1 MSSDRL
7 DSLICPQCGHDLLDS
22 KYDDFNPRKRL
33 NALRLERHEELNK
46 LLRKVIQLVKRNVPS
61 DNSLKNEYFFMKRI
75 ESIKDI
81 IVKIGIHRYLEGHH
95 VYQGKGFAYL
105 SKIIQYTETNSERQ
119 YELEQKRLGKL
130 PPPQRKED
138 IHG

>member
-46 LLRKVIQLVKRNVPS
+46 LFFIKNLKVCIL
-61 DNSLKNEYFFMKRI
+61 Y
-75 ESIKDI
+75 KDY
-81 IVKIGIHRYLEGHH
+81 K
-95 VYQGKGFAYL
+95 FL
-105 SKIIQYTETNSERQ
+105 SF
-119 YELEQKRLGKL
+119 
-130 PPPQRKED
+130 
-138 IHG
+138 